1 MPRKYRQDEEVL
13 EPEKLE
19 ILVSWLLP
27 WDVEELQKEWRNQS
41 YKQLISINF
50 GIKCHIGTKSQIH
63 QDRNLVQS
71 KYNLLTYKQSIV

>member
-27 WDVEELQKEWRNQS
+27 RDVELQKEWKHQS

-50 GIKCHIGTKSQIH
+50 GI
-63 QDRNLVQS
+63 
-71 KYNLLTYKQSIV
+71 